1 VVHVNGDSND
11 TLDLSKLLGT
21 GASTGA
27 WAAAG
32 AVQENGLTYNSF
44 TYSADPSL
52 QVLVDNH
59 LHTVTL
65 S

>member
-1 VVHVNGDSND
+1 MSFLVCMRKFK
-11 TLDLSKLLGT
+11 TLKENRFELAQVS
-21 GASTGA
+21 
-27 WAAAG
+27 
-32 AVQENGLTYNSF
+32 NGLTYNSF